1 MACAIRLA
9 VFLTLVA
16 VATTQPAR
24 PPGVPHGVGEPVA
37 PTVHPALPSPSI
49 PATSSSSSKPTSVP
63 AKDTSKPNTGGGD
76 STTNASMVIFV
87 CGFIGLA
94 FAYYLFSQVSQ
105 ISLDTQ
111 ASSEDGKGLREIS
124 DDEKNS
130 DEELKAIYE
139 VIREGA
145 KSFLWAEYRICF
157 IFLAGFGFL
166 VLVLTSH
173 VSDEAGKGVWK
184 WNIGSKTA
192 FSFLVGGGT
201 SILSGYIGMMV
212 AVFSN
217 ARTAICAKK
226 DGAPGWTGSFNCAFR
241 AVSFFPIPAQ
251 PLPKFLLALCN
262 SQHSII
268 SSGRVV

>member
-1 MACAIRLA
+1 LFFQLSLGRINLYRLQSKAGRKHKMVRAIRLTVLLA
-9 VFLTLVA
+9 LVV
-16 VATTQPAR
+16 VAATQPAR
-24 PPGVPHGVGEPVA
+24 PHGAPPGVGSPAA
-37 PTVHPALPSPSI
+37 PTVNPALPSPSI
-49 PATSSSSSKPTSVP
+49 PATASSSSKPSSAP
-63 AKDTSKPNTGGGD
+63 AVKDTSAPNTGGDD

-145 KSFLWAEYRICF
+145 KSFLWAEYKICF

-212 AVFSN
+212 GVF
-217 ARTAICAKK
+217 
-226 DGAPGWTGSFNCAFR
+226 
-241 AVSFFPIPAQ
+241 
-251 PLPKFLLALCN
+251 LYL
-262 SQHSII
+262 
-268 SSGRVV
+268 

>member
-1 MACAIRLA
+1 VEEAIRVEMTARSAIRLT
-9 VFLTLVA
+9 VFLSLVA
-16 VATTQPAR
+16 VGATQPAR
-24 PPGVPHGVGEPVA
+24 PPGAPHGVDVPAA
-37 PTVHPALPSPSI
+37 PTVNPALPSTSI
-49 PATSSSSSKPTSVP
+49 PAKASSTSKPTSDP
-63 AKDTSKPNTGGGD
+63 AAVKDTSTPNTGGGD

-212 AVFSN
+212 AVFLV
-217 ARTAICAKK
+217 
-226 DGAPGWTGSFNCAFR
+226 F
-241 AVSFFPIPAQ
+241 
-251 PLPKFLLALCN
+251 
-262 SQHSII
+262 
-268 SSGRVV
+268 